1 MILESVVFFALL
13 LATTVVVA
21 VLPRTINAHAWLAIP
36 CCALALA
43 AAGAVFLPLERD
55 EPGLTTLGIVAI
67 VFVLVMRIAQRR
79 WSFVG
84 AQLFVAV
91 TAAASATPSPTA
103 SPTAAP
109 TPTPTAPPP
118 TPTPVSPTP
127 TPSP

>member
-43 AAGAVFLPLERD
+43 AAGAAFLPLEQD
-55 EPGLTTLGIVAI
+55 EPGLTALLIVAM
-67 VFVLVMRIAQRR
+67 VLILLMRVVQPR
-79 WSFVG
+79 WSFLG

-91 TAAASATPSPTA
+91 TAAATLLPRVCISPDVLRR
-103 SPTAAP
+103 AAGR
-109 TPTPTAPPP
+109 
-118 TPTPVSPTP
+118 SR
-127 TPSP
+127 